1 MPSLRHK
8 GVDVAPQ
15 LTHSRPSAKRRGRI
29 EIEPLHERLDILV
42 HSLLVRGS
50 YIGLNA
56 TYLSQ
61 SPGKLKIVHAKAK
74 KVIIFFFSLWFYS
87 GKVRLSTVSASEDND
102 QISLSQSSLFFF
114 FISRTRHSPVGQ

>member
-29 EIEPLHERLDILV
+29 EIEPLHKRLDILV
-42 HSLLVRGS
+42 HSLLERGS

-56 TYLSQ
+56 TELSQ
-61 SPGKLKIVHAKAK
+61 SPGKLTIVHAKAK
-74 KVIIFFFSLWFYS
+74 KVIIFFF
-87 GKVRLSTVSASEDND
+87 VDN
-102 QISLSQSSLFFF
+102 
-114 FISRTRHSPVGQ
+114 